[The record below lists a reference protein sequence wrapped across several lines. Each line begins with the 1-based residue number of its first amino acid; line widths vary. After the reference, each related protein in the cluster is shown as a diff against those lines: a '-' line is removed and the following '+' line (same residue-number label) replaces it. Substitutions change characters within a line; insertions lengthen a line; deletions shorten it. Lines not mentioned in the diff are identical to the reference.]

1 MPGDSGYLEKLIER
15 VADGQSVDWDVLER
29 DAPDEE
35 ARLMVRHL
43 RLLAEVGDVH
53 RSQVDNITAAEA
65 PTVPAAPGDPGD
77 GDPGRQILPP
87 IVDEDVAWGHLR
99 LVKRIGEG
107 SFGEVFH
114 AHDTWLDHPV
124 ALKLL
129 KREAEARV
137 PPSQLLH
144 EARKLARVR
153 HINVVSVHG
162 ADRHNGRVGFWME
175 YVDGETLAS
184 RVGKGRLSAGE
195 AVSVGQDVCRALAA
209 VHQANLIHRDVKAQ
223 NVMRA
228 HDGGRIVL
236 MDFGAGQFIGDAAGK
251 RAQGTPL
258 YLAPELLEGGEG
270 TVRSDIYAVGVLLY
284 HLVTGRFPVDAPS
297 QAALIEAHRRGERRR
312 LRDERAD
319 LPDSFI
325 GIVERALEPD
335 PQRRYGS
342 AGDMEAKLSGE
353 PSTRPIPVVTTGPP
367 VPSVGDYARRAAIV
381 AAAVVALTAVLGFIA
396 ARFFEVVLHIDR
408 EFWLGP
414 LDTFAIGINGIF
426 PYVILWLFGAAVL
439 VAFAALRTLFGKA
452 ISRPWERLVAFLDSK
467 DPLSV
472 ATGIFLFGAAA
483 WIGLNLVVH
492 RELYSTLY
500 ALQEDPM
507 NSSLDVSILGPA
519 SDVREWHL
527 LLSVYLSMLLG
538 LAVWRWFPKL
548 EGRSKEPSTIRLLK
562 WGTVAVAFIV
572 VAWDVM
578 PRRVIWETYPR
589 IQFEKRMGLVI
600 GSVGENPGG
609 VVLLYFPEESERP
622 RRRVPRNSTD
632 LKYLDG
638 SRSLFGT
645 VGAR

>member
-1 MPGDSGYLEKLIER
+1 MPGDSGYLEKLIEK
-15 VADGQSVDWDVLER
+15 VADGQSVDWDALER

-53 RSQVDNITAAEA
+53 RSQVDNIAEA
-65 PTVPAAPGDPGD
+65 PTAPAAPGHPVD
-77 GDPGRQILPP
+77 GDSGRRQIEPP
-87 IVDEDVAWGHLR
+87 SIGEDVAWGHLR
-99 LVKRIGEG
+99 LVRKIGEG

-184 RVGKGRLSAGE
+184 RVSKGRLSAGE

-209 VHQANLIHRDVKAQ
+209 VHQANMIHRDVKAQ

-236 MDFGAGQFIGDAAGK
+236 MDFGAGEFIGDPSGK

-258 YLAPELLEGGEG
+258 YLAPELLERGNA

-297 QAALIEAHRRGERRR
+297 QAALIEAHRRGLRKR

-325 GIVERALEPD
+325 AIVERAIDPD

-342 AGDMEAKLSGE
+342 AGDMEAKLLGE
-353 PSTRPIPVVTTGPP
+353 DSTPIPVPPPP
-367 VPSVGDYARRAAIV
+367 VPPIGEYVRRAAIV
-381 AAAVVALTAVLGFIA
+381 AVAVVAITGVLGFIA
-396 ARFFEVVLHIDR
+396 ARFFEVILHINRD
-408 EFWLGP
+408 FWLGP
-414 LDTFAIGINGIF
+414 VDTFVIGIMGLF
-426 PYVILWLFGAAVL
+426 PYVVFWLFGIAVL
-439 VAFAALRTLFGKA
+439 GVLAAIRTLFGKA
-452 ISRPWERLVAFLDSK
+452 VSQPWEKLVAVLDGK
-467 DPLSV
+467 DPRNV

-483 WIGLNLVVH
+483 WVVLNLVVH
-492 RELYSTLY
+492 RELFTTLY
-500 ALQEDPM
+500 ALQEEPQ
-507 NSSLDVSILGPA
+507 NVSLDLSILGPA
-519 SDVREWHL
+519 RNVRVWHMM
-527 LLSVYLSMLLG
+527 LSVYLSMLLG
-538 LAVWRWFPKL
+538 LAVWRWFPRL
-548 EGRSKEPSTIRLLK
+548 EARAAEPSTVRLLK

-578 PRRVIWETYPR
+578 PRRILWEQHQRAQFGNRSGFVIASRVEEPKD
-589 IQFEKRMGLVI
+589 E
-600 GSVGENPGG
+600 
-609 VVLLYFPEESERP
+609 VLLYFPDEPGRPSEKMP
-622 RRRVPRNSTD
+622 RVTNGLTYPG
-632 LKYLDG
+632 G
-638 SRSLFGT
+638 SRSLFGVDGT
-645 VGAR
+645 P